1 MPDRGKGVKN
11 TSAPGAAGLYRTG
24 AAPKTQT
31 MENVM
36 PTLLD
41 CRGLVCP
48 EPVIRTRSLREKAP
62 EDVEVLVDN
71 APASENVSRLLA
83 KSGYAPRVE
92 RREEKLWAVCACKSG
107 VSCAAAEEVIAS
119 AGEEA
124 PRRTLVFL
132 SSDVVGSGSDEL
144 GSRLM
149 ANFLATLPEMGA
161 NLWRIVMVNGGV
173 RLASNPGPCLDAL
186 KKLESS
192 GVSILVC
199 GTCLDYFHL
208 LEQKQV
214 GETTNMLDIV
224 TSLDLADKVIRV

>member
-1 MPDRGKGVKN
+1 MM
-11 TSAPGAAGLYRTG
+11 
-24 AAPKTQT
+24 KT
-31 MENVM
+31 
-36 PTLLD
+36 LD

-48 EPVIRTRSLREKAP
+48 EPVIRTRSLLESGP
-62 EDVEVLVDN
+62 EEVEVLVDN

-83 KSGYAPRVE
+83 RSGYAPQVE
-92 RREEKLWAVCACKSG
+92 KREDALWAVTARKAG
-107 VSCAAAEEVIAS
+107 ISCAAAEEVIAS
-119 AGEEA
+119 AGEETSC
-124 PRRTLVFL
+124 RTLVFL
-132 SSDVVGSGSDEL
+132 SSDTVGSGSDEL

-186 KKLESS
+186 KKLEDS

-224 TSLDLADKVIRV
+224 TSLDLADKIIRV